1 MKILQVAVKEIK
13 QNLRD
18 RKGMAMMILFPILLM
33 LVLGSAL
40 SGGFNN
46 TISLKDTKVLYSI
59 SGSGQG
65 KDYFINFT
73 DTMKKSG
80 IQFQQTDNINRDL
93 DSIKDTTYACL
104 INVDTKNNVID
115 LYENEKYDFKASI
128 VKVVLNTYV
137 QRYNLIS
144 QVAKEKPMEVKNIIA
159 DNTAN
164 YVSVESIDKRITP
177 SALDYY
183 AITMLTMIIMYSSL
197 SGSFSIGGEYKNK
210 TAYRLLSTPIS
221 KFEILTGKAIGNI
234 LSAIIQVIAVIIF
247 SKFVL
252 KAYYGNH
259 ILQFLILLLS
269 EIIMAV
275 AIGMSVSFIFKR
287 QSISTIILNMFIP
300 LMVFFGGGYGP
311 LDGMGN
317 SLLTSFSKLSPI
329 KWTNDT
335 AFALI
340 YGNGSSN
347 LNISILINIGIA
359 AAFLII
365 SSTLFIKEME

>member
-1 MKILQVAVKEIK
+1 MKILLIAAKEIK

-33 LVLGSAL
+33 LVLGTAL
-40 SGGFNN
+40 SGGFNS

-59 SGSGQG
+59 SGSVSE
-65 KDYFINFT
+65 KEAFNNFT
-73 DTMKKSG
+73 ETMKKTG
-80 IQFQQTDNINRDL
+80 IQFQKTDNINKAL
-93 DSIKDTTYACL
+93 DGIKDTTYACL
-104 INVDTKNNVID
+104 INVDSNNNVID
-115 LYENEKYDFKASI
+115 LYENEKYDLKASI

-144 QVAKEKPMEVKNIIA
+144 QMAKEKPMEVKNIMA
-159 DNTAN
+159 HNAVN

-183 AITMLTMIIMYSSL
+183 GVTMLTMIILYSSL
-197 SGSFSIGGEYKNK
+197 YGSFSIGGEYINK
-210 TAYRLLSTPIS
+210 TANRLLSAPIGR
-221 KFEILTGKAIGNI
+221 FEILTGKAIGNI
-234 LSAIIQVIAVIIF
+234 FSAIIQVIAVIIF

-259 ILQFLILLLS
+259 ILEFLVLLFS

-275 AIGMSVSFIFKR
+275 AIGMSVSFIFKK

-300 LMVFFGGGYGP
+300 LMVFFAGGYGP
-311 LDGMGN
+311 LDGMSNG
-317 SLLTSFSKLSPI
+317 LLTSFSKLSPI

-340 YGNGSSN
+340 YGNSAVN

-359 AAFLII
+359 AVFLILA
-365 SSTLFIKEME
+365 STFFIKEIK

>member
-1 MKILQVAVKEIK
+1 MKILLIAAKEIK

-18 RKGMAMMILFPILLM
+18 RKGMAMMILFPVLLM
-33 LVLGSAL
+33 LVLGTAL

-59 SGSGQG
+59 SGSVQE
-65 KDYFINFT
+65 KEAFSNFT
-73 DTMKKSG
+73 ETMKKTG
-80 IQFQQTDNINRDL
+80 IQFEKTDNINKAL
-93 DSIKDTTYACL
+93 DGIKDTTYACL
-104 INVDTKNNVID
+104 INVDSDNNVID
-115 LYENEKYDFKASI
+115 LYENEQYDLKASI
-128 VKVVLNTYV
+128 VKVILNTYV

-144 QVAKEKPMEVKNIIA
+144 QIAKLEPMEVKNINA
-159 DNTAN
+159 YGNTD

-183 AITMLTMIIMYSSL
+183 GVTMLTMIILYSSL
-197 SGSFSIGGEYKNK
+197 YGSFSVGGEYINK
-210 TAYRLLSTPIS
+210 TADRLLSAPIGR
-221 KFEILTGKAIGNI
+221 FEILTGKAIGNI

-252 KAYYGNH
+252 KIYYGNH
-259 ILQFLILLLS
+259 IFEFLLLLFS
-269 EIIMAV
+269 EIIMATV
-275 AIGMSVSFIFKR
+275 IGMSVSFIFKK
-287 QSISTIILNMFIP
+287 QSVSTIILNMFIP

-311 LDGMGN
+311 LDGMSN

-340 YGNGSSN
+340 YGNSAGN
-347 LNISILINIGIA
+347 LSISILINIGIA
-359 AAFLII
+359 AVFLILA
-365 SSTLFIKEME
+365 STFFIREMK